1 MNINEVYSSES
12 KYLKA
17 ADLKGSVQRVTIV
30 DAQVE
35 KLKED
40 TKIVLYFA
48 GKTKGVALNV
58 TNARTLDD
66 AFGPDTDNWIG
77 AVIELFS
84 MRVSYG
90 DKMVDGLRIRVPR
103 QPQPQQQ
110 APARAQ
116 VAPNARD
123 RAMAPANEAPPPTAV
138 YDDGLDDEIPF

>member
-30 DAQVE
+30 DAKME

-103 QPQPQQQ
+103 QPQQQQ
-110 APARAQ
+110 ASAPVRT
-116 VAPNARD
+116 APNARD
-123 RAMAPANEAPPPTAV
+123 RAMAPSHESPPPTSA